1 MSAPRCDAGTQG
13 ALGKA
18 LARAAGVPA
27 RVRTWFYSDATSAA
41 LAWLAAI
48 ALCAGVLA
56 WFFVASPYGAPAA
69 PVYAEF

>member
-1 MSAPRCDAGTQG
+1 MRGRRAKGRLAGRSRARC
-13 ALGKA
+13 
-18 LARAAGVPA
+18 GVPA

-41 LAWLAAI
+41 LAWLVAI

>member
-1 MSAPRCDAGTQG
+1 
-13 ALGKA
+13 
-18 LARAAGVPA
+18 VPA

>member
-1 MSAPRCDAGTQG
+1 MSALRCAVGAQGT
-13 ALGKA
+13 LGKA
-18 LARAAGVPA
+18 LTRAAGVPA
-27 RVRTWFYSDATSAA
+27 RVRTWFDSDATSAA

-56 WFFVASPYGAPAA
+56 WFFVSSPYGAPAA

>member
-1 MSAPRCDAGTQG
+1 MSALRCDAGAQG

-27 RVRTWFYSDATSAA
+27 HVRTWFYSDATSAA

>member
-1 MSAPRCDAGTQG
+1 MRGRRARDARQG
-13 ALGKA
+13 AH
-18 LARAAGVPA
+18 ARCGVPA